1 MVLITIV
8 TQRATPDTM
17 VTPPEADQVNGFNS
31 LNLFLQHD
39 FFLHDM
45 IARN

>member
-17 VTPPEADQVNGFNS
+17 VTHTEADQVNGGNS

-39 FFLHDM
+39 FFLYEM

>member
-8 TQRATPDTM
+8 TQRATPDTT
-17 VTPPEADQVNGFNS
+17 VTHTEADQVNGGNS

-39 FFLHDM
+39 FFLYEM